1 MRLTRRAPGRLW
13 IPLAVAAGVLLV
25 AAVAGYGIS
34 QVVAQMASV
43 PGPRMTL
50 PPSASPS
57 PTATPVITPS
67 PPPSPRDTPRP
78 TPTPI
83 IHVVQR
89 GEFLIQIAVRYGVDV
104 QAIID
109 ANQILDPDLVEPGQ
123 RLVIPAPGQSP
134 TATAAAT
141 P

>member
-1 MRLTRRAPGRLW
+1 VRLTRRAPGRLL

-34 QVVAQMASV
+34 QVVAQMASA
-43 PGPRMTL
+43 PGPRITL
-50 PPSASPS
+50 PPTASASPS
-57 PTATPVITPS
+57 ATSVVTAS
-67 PPPSPRDTPRP
+67 PPPSPRGTPRP

-83 IHVVQR
+83 FHVVQR
-89 GEFLIQIAVRYGVDV
+89 GEFLIQIATRYGVDV

-123 RLVIPAPGQSP
+123 RLMIPAPGQSP
-134 TATAAAT
+134 TPTAT

>member
-1 MRLTRRAPGRLW
+1 VRLTRRAPGRLW

-25 AAVAGYGIS
+25 AAVAGYGNS
-34 QVVAQMASV
+34 QVVAQMASA
-43 PGPRMTL
+43 PGPRVTL
-50 PPSASPS
+50 PPSPSASAS
-57 PTATPVITPS
+57 PTAVTTAS
-67 PPPSPRDTPRP
+67 PAPSPRGTPRP

-83 IHVVQR
+83 IHIVQR
-89 GEFLIQIAVRYGVDV
+89 GEFLIQIATRYGVDV

-134 TATAAAT
+134 AATAT

>member
-1 MRLTRRAPGRLW
+1 VRLTRRAPGRLW
-13 IPLAVAAGVLLV
+13 IPLAVAAGVLLI

-34 QVVAQMASV
+34 QVVAQMASA
-43 PGPRMTL
+43 PGPRTTL
-50 PPSASPS
+50 PPSLPASPS
-57 PTATPVITPS
+57 PTPVITA
-67 PPPSPRDTPRP
+67 SPRPTPRGTPQP

-89 GEFLIQIAVRYGVDV
+89 GEFLIQIATRYGVDV

-123 RLVIPAPGQSP
+123 HLVIPAPGTSP
-134 TATAAAT
+134 AAT
-141 P
+141 ETL

>member
-1 MRLTRRAPGRLW
+1 VRLTRRAPGRLW

-34 QVVAQMASV
+34 QVVAQMASA
-43 PGPRMTL
+43 PGPRVTL
-50 PPSASPS
+50 PASPSASAS
-57 PTATPVITPS
+57 PTAVLTAS
-67 PPPSPRDTPRP
+67 PPPSPRGTPRP

-89 GEFLIQIAVRYGVDV
+89 GEFLIQIATRYGVDV

-134 TATAAAT
+134 AATAT

>member
-1 MRLTRRAPGRLW
+1 VRLTRRAPGRLW
-13 IPLAVAAGVLLV
+13 IPLAIAAGVLLV
-25 AAVAGYGIS
+25 AAIAGYGIS
-34 QVVAQMASV
+34 QVVAQMASA
-43 PGPRMTL
+43 PGPRTTL
-50 PPSASPS
+50 PPSASAS
-57 PTATPVITPS
+57 PRATPVVTAS
-67 PPPSPRDTPRP
+67 PAPSPRGTPRP

-123 RLVIPAPGQSP
+123 RLVIPAPGESPSP
-134 TATAAAT
+134 TAT
-141 P
+141 

>member
-13 IPLAVAAGVLLV
+13 ILLAVAAGVLLV

-34 QVVAQMASV
+34 QVVAQMASA
-43 PGPRMTL
+43 PGPRVTL
-50 PPSASPS
+50 PPSPFASGS
-57 PTATPVITPS
+57 PTAVVTAS
-67 PPPSPRDTPRP
+67 PPPSPRGTPRP

-89 GEFLIQIAVRYGVDV
+89 GEFLIQIATRYGVDV

-134 TATAAAT
+134 AATAT

>member
-1 MRLTRRAPGRLW
+1 
-13 IPLAVAAGVLLV
+13 
-25 AAVAGYGIS
+25 
-34 QVVAQMASV
+34 
-43 PGPRMTL
+43 
-50 PPSASPS
+50 
-57 PTATPVITPS
+57 
-67 PPPSPRDTPRP
+67 
-78 TPTPI
+78 
-83 IHVVQR
+83 VVQR

-134 TATAAAT
+134 TPTAT